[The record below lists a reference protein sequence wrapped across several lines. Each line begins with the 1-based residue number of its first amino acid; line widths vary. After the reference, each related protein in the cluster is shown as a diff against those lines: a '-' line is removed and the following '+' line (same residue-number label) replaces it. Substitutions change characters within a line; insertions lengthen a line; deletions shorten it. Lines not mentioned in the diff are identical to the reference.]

1 MMSDDQSPISASEAK
16 SLFAE
21 WKRASSLILAV
32 SGGPD
37 SVAMLWLAARWRR
50 ALKHGPRLVAVT
62 VDHQLRPEA
71 GREAA
76 DVKRLARQLGIEH
89 RILRWRGAKPETG
102 LPAAARAA
110 RYALLLE
117 AARRCGAAHILTA
130 HTRDDQA
137 ETLMMRMAR
146 GSGIAGLGAM
156 ARQSP
161 REGAVVVRPLLDVSK
176 ARLLATLDKA
186 GISYALDPTN
196 QDAKYTRP
204 RFRALMPLLAAEGCD
219 ARNLARL
226 AARLARANAALE
238 LMTDGAERFLAIH
251 DGGAPQRSFGFDA
264 FVGLSEEI
272 RVRVLL
278 RAIGRVGTEGAP
290 ELGKVEA
297 LVGAIEAAG
306 SIASRPGA
314 IKPGTTGRF
323 RQTLAGA
330 VITVARDRILIEPA
344 PPRRSAGPRRSGS
357 KRRASVRQ

>member
-1 MMSDDQSPISASEAK
+1 MSDDQSPISASEAR
-16 SLFAE
+16 SLFAA
-21 WKRASSLILAV
+21 WKQAPSLVLAV

-62 VDHQLRPEA
+62 VDHRLRPEA
-71 GREAA
+71 AREAA
-76 DVKRLARQLGIEH
+76 EVKRLARVLGVEH
-89 RILRWRGAKPETG
+89 RTLRWLGVKPETG
-102 LPAAARAA
+102 VPAAAREA
-110 RYALLLE
+110 RYAFLLK
-117 AARRCGAAHILTA
+117 AARQCRAAHVLTA

-137 ETLMMRMAR
+137 ETLLMRMAR

-161 REGAVVVRPLLDVSK
+161 REGMIIVRPLLDVPK

-186 GISYALDPTN
+186 GIPYALDPTN
-196 QDAKYTRP
+196 TDVKYARP
-204 RFRALMPLLAAEGCD
+204 RLRALMPLLAAEGCD
-219 ARNLARL
+219 VHNLARL
-226 AARLARANAALE
+226 AGRLGRANVALE

-251 DGGAPQRSFGFDA
+251 DGGAPQPGFGFDA

-278 RAIGRVGTEGAP
+278 RAIGRTATEGAP

-297 LVGAIEAAG
+297 LAAAIEAAG
-306 SIASRPGA
+306 SISAKPGA
-314 IKPGTTGRF
+314 MGRF

-330 VITVARDRILIEPA
+330 VITVTKGRILIEPA
-344 PPRRSAGPRRSGS
+344 PPRRSIGLKRNGR
-357 KRRASVRQ
+357 KRRAPVRQ

>member
-1 MMSDDQSPISASEAK
+1 MSDDQSPISASEAR

-21 WKRASSLILAV
+21 WKQSPSLILAV

-50 ALKHGPRLVAVT
+50 ALKRGPRLVAVT

-76 DVKRLARQLGIEH
+76 GVKRLARDLGVEH
-89 RILRWRGAKPETG
+89 RTLRWRGAKPATG
-102 LPAAARAA
+102 VPAAARDA
-110 RYALLLE
+110 RYALLLK
-117 AARRCGAAHILTA
+117 AARQCEAAHILTA

-137 ETLMMRMAR
+137 ETFLMRMAR

-161 REGAVVVRPLLDVSK
+161 RQGAIVVRPLLDVPK

-186 GISYALDPTN
+186 GVPYALDPTN
-196 QDAKYTRP
+196 IDAKYTRP
-204 RFRALMPLLAAEGCD
+204 RLRALMPLLAAEGCN
-219 ARNLARL
+219 AHNLARL
-226 AARLARANAALE
+226 AGRLGRANAALE
-238 LMTDGAERFLAIH
+238 LMADGAERFFALR
-251 DGGAPQRSFGFDA
+251 DGGAPQPGFDFDA
-264 FVGLSEEI
+264 FVALPEEI

-278 RAIGRVGTEGAP
+278 RAIGRIGTEGVP

-297 LVGAIEAAG
+297 LLGAIEAAG
-306 SIASRPGA
+306 SISG
-314 IKPGTTGRF
+314 KPGTAGRL

-330 VITVARDRILIEPA
+330 LITVARGRIRVESA
-344 PPRRSAGPRRSGS
+344 PPRRKTGPNRGG
-357 KRRASVRQ
+357 

>member
-1 MMSDDQSPISASEAK
+1 MSDDQSPISASEAR

-21 WKRASSLILAV
+21 WKQSPSLILAV

-50 ALKHGPRLVAVT
+50 ALKRGPRLVAVT

-76 DVKRLARQLGIEH
+76 GVKRLARDLGVEH
-89 RILRWRGAKPETG
+89 RTLRWRGAKPATG
-102 LPAAARAA
+102 VPAAARDA
-110 RYALLLE
+110 RYALLLK
-117 AARRCGAAHILTA
+117 AARQCEAAHILTA

-137 ETLMMRMAR
+137 ETFLMRMAR

-161 REGAVVVRPLLDVSK
+161 RQGAIVVRPLLDVPK

-186 GISYALDPTN
+186 GVPYALDPTN
-196 QDAKYTRP
+196 IDAKYTRP
-204 RFRALMPLLAAEGCD
+204 RLRTLMPLLAAEGCN

-226 AARLARANAALE
+226 AGRLGRANAALE
-238 LMTDGAERFLAIH
+238 LMADGAERFFALR
-251 DGGAPQRSFGFDA
+251 DGGAPQPGFDFDA
-264 FVGLSEEI
+264 FVALPEEI

-278 RAIGRVGTEGAP
+278 RAIGRVGTEGVP

-297 LVGAIEAAG
+297 LLGAIEAAG
-306 SIASRPGA
+306 SISGRPGTA
-314 IKPGTTGRF
+314 GRF

-330 VITVARDRILIEPA
+330 LITVARGRIRVESA
-344 PPRRSAGPRRSGS
+344 PPRRKTGPNRGG
-357 KRRASVRQ
+357 